1 MEIFSVQ
8 YDVSLDVHIFL
19 RIHNIHVVLYGQIHM
34 FHAKCAFFS
43 LKISK
48 VHVFVIINIGSKL
61 KKNSS
66 SFKMMV
72 LTLGTYN

>member
-34 FHAKCAFFS
+34 FHAKCAIFS

-48 VHVFVIINIGSKL
+48 VFVIINIGSKL

-72 LTLGTYN
+72 LTFGTYN

>member
-1 MEIFSVQ
+1 
-8 YDVSLDVHIFL
+8 
-19 RIHNIHVVLYGQIHM
+19 M
-34 FHAKCAFFS
+34 FHAKCAIFS

-48 VHVFVIINIGSKL
+48 VFVIINIGSKL

-72 LTLGTYN
+72 LTFGTYN

>member
-1 MEIFSVQ
+1 
-8 YDVSLDVHIFL
+8 
-19 RIHNIHVVLYGQIHM
+19 M

>member
-1 MEIFSVQ
+1 MEIFSVH

-19 RIHNIHVVLYGQIHM
+19 RIHNINVLYGQIHM
-34 FHAKCAFFS
+34 FHAKCAIFS
-43 LKISK
+43 HKISK
-48 VHVFVIINIGSKL
+48 VFVIINIGSKL

-72 LTLGTYN
+72 LTFGTYN

>member
-1 MEIFSVQ
+1 MEIFSVH

-48 VHVFVIINIGSKL
+48 VFVIINIGSKL
-61 KKNSS
+61 EKKFIIFQNDGANIWD
-66 SFKMMV
+66 
-72 LTLGTYN
+72 L

>member
-1 MEIFSVQ
+1 MEIFSVH

-48 VHVFVIINIGSKL
+48 VFVIINIGSKL

>member
-1 MEIFSVQ
+1 
-8 YDVSLDVHIFL
+8 
-19 RIHNIHVVLYGQIHM
+19 M

-48 VHVFVIINIGSKL
+48 VFVIINIGSKL

-72 LTLGTYN
+72 LTFGTYN